1 MDYMDYYDYTFA
13 ERHIA
18 YCRDEYDLQRRKV
31 SLTDF
36 ISTIVM
42 DKVEHYSN
50 PRSILTKTYLKSP
63 SYCSIFGYQKNLN
76 TDNLP
81 QSNNYKYLL
90 VTLLRR
96 DLVTEINMSWYIQI
110 PRIYENLSIN
120 EEYLIK
126 LINSYIEELIIH
138 RKKIFRTLKLEVTGL
153 KKWLSKRDR
162 LWNSRMTAVWMGD
175 TDASP
180 DKKGFMYSL
189 PIDVVNMIVGYI

>member
-1 MDYMDYYDYTFA
+1 MDYYGDYYDSIFA
-13 ERHIA
+13 ERHFG
-18 YCRDEYDLQRRKV
+18 YCRNEYDLQTLNV
-31 SLTDF
+31 SFSDF

-76 TDNLP
+76 TPPSDKH
-81 QSNNYKYLL
+81 KYLL

-138 RKKIFRTLKLEVTGL
+138 RQKIFRTLKLEVTGL